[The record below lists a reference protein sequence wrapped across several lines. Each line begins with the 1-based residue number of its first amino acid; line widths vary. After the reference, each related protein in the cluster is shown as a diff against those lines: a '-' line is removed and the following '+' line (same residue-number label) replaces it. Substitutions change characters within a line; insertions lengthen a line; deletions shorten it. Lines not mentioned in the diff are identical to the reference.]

1 MAVFMTDPAAI
12 AQRWDALAALIREGR
27 GAEAL
32 PGIDAELAAM
42 PGFAPGHY
50 LRGVACLGLRRG
62 AEAAMSAERACA
74 LQPDFADARWL
85 TVLAWEAAGDL
96 AKAIAAARDG
106 FARHPDRVDFGTMGA
121 LLSERAGD
129 LGAAYETAKATRD
142 RHPDHANAAFIH
154 AMLAQKVWRLDEAAK
169 GFARAAALDPHSA
182 EAQFGLGNCALEEGD
197 YATARTAYARALAI
211 KPDYEPAWINR
222 LYLSNYD
229 PTVTPVARREMHEAW
244 ATKFVDRFAPA
255 EPPRAREPAKRLKIG
270 YVSADF
276 RTHSVAPFIRTLLR
290 HHDRAAFEVHGFSN
304 VENPDAETARL
315 AALADAW
322 HPIHAL
328 DDDAAAALVRSTGID
343 VLIDLSAHTSGN
355 RLGVFA
361 RKPAP
366 LQASWLG
373 YCTTT
378 GIKAIDGFLTDA
390 TIVPDGHEAAFTET
404 IWRMKHAYAF
414 EPQETLPD
422 VAPAPIL
429 AKGYPTF
436 GHFGRLQRV
445 NDGVLRLWARVLD
458 RIPDARLFLNTL
470 SLNDAAVRARVV
482 ARFANAGGDTARL
495 DLAATA
501 PQPKTW
507 AAYAHV
513 DVALDPFPFNAGATT
528 FEALWLGVPV
538 VTKLAAPP
546 LGRMGAS
553 ILETAGLADWIAADD
568 DAYLSRA
575 IEAVR
580 DPAALATLRA
590 GMRDHLRRSALVDG
604 NGFVREFEAAVR
616 RAWTAACG

>member
-1 MAVFMTDPAAI
+1 MTDPAAI
-12 AQRWDALAALIREGR
+12 AQRWDALAALVREGR

-50 LRGVACLGLRRG
+50 LRGVACLGLGHG
-62 AEAAMSAERACA
+62 AEAAASAERACA
-74 LQPDFADARWL
+74 LQLDFADARWL
-85 TVLAWEAAGDL
+85 SVLAWESAGDL
-96 AKAIAAARDG
+96 AKAITAARDG

-129 LGAAYETAKATRD
+129 LGAAYETAKAARD

-169 GFARAAALDPHSA
+169 GFARAAELDPRSA

-229 PTVTPVARREMHEAW
+229 PAVSPIARREMHEAW
-244 ATKFVDRFAPA
+244 AAKFVDHFAPA

-276 RTHSVAPFIRTLLR
+276 RTHSVAPFVRTLLR

-304 VENPDAETARL
+304 VEKPDAETERL
-315 AALADAW
+315 AGLADAW

-328 DDDAAAALVRSTGID
+328 DDDAAAALIRETGID

-361 RKPAP
+361 RKAAP

-390 TIVPDGHEAAFTET
+390 TIVPEGHESAFTEA
-404 IWRMKHAYAF
+404 IWRMRHAYAF
-414 EPQETLPD
+414 EPQEALPD

-445 NDGVLRLWARVLD
+445 NDDVLRLWARVLD
-458 RIPDARLFLNTL
+458 RIPNARLFLNTL
-470 SLNDAAVRARVV
+470 SLNDANVRARVI
-482 ARFANAGGDTARL
+482 ARFANAGGDVTRL

-501 PQPKTW
+501 PQPNTW
-507 AAYAHV
+507 AAYGHI

-553 ILETAGLADWIAADD
+553 ILETAGLGDWIAADD
-568 DAYLSRA
+568 DAYLARA
-575 IEAVR
+575 VEAVR
-580 DPAALATLRA
+580 DPAALAALRA
-590 GMRDHLRRSALVDG
+590 GLRQRLRDSALVDG
-604 NGFVREFEAAVR
+604 KGFVREFEAAIR
-616 RAWTAACG
+616 RAWIAACG

>member
-1 MAVFMTDPAAI
+1 MTDLAAI

-50 LRGVACLGLRRG
+50 LRGVACLGLRHG

-85 TVLAWEAAGDL
+85 AVLVWESAGDL
-96 AKAIAAARDG
+96 PRAIAAARDG
-106 FARHPDRVDFGTMGA
+106 FARHPERVDFGTMGA

-129 LGAAYETAKATRD
+129 LGAAYETAKAARD
-142 RHPDHANAAFIH
+142 RHPEHSNAAFIH

-169 GFARAAALDPHSA
+169 GFARAAELDPHSA
-182 EAQFGLGNCALEEGD
+182 EAQFGLGNCTLEEGD
-197 YATARTAYARALAI
+197 YTTARTAYARALAI

-229 PTVTPVARREMHEAW
+229 PAVTPVARREMHEAW
-244 ATKFVDRFAPA
+244 AAKFVDRFAPA
-255 EPPRAREPAKRLKIG
+255 QPPRAREPAKRLKIG

-290 HHDRAAFEVHGFSN
+290 HHDRASFDVHGFSN

-445 NDGVLRLWARVLD
+445 NDDVLRLWARVLD

-616 RAWTAACG
+616 RAWIAACG

>member
-1 MAVFMTDPAAI
+1 MTDPAAI
-12 AQRWDALAALIREGR
+12 AQRWDALAALVRDGR

-50 LRGVACLGLRRG
+50 LRGVAALGLRRG
-62 AEAAMSAERACA
+62 AEAAASAARACA

-96 AKAIAAARDG
+96 PRAITAAREG
-106 FARHPDRVDFGTMGA
+106 FARHPERVDFGTMGA

-142 RHPDHANAAFIH
+142 RHPDHPNAAFIH

-169 GFARAAALDPHSA
+169 GFARAAELDPNSA
-182 EAQFGLGNCALEEGD
+182 QAQFGRGNCALEEGD

-229 PTVTPVARREMHEAW
+229 PDVTPVARRELHEAW
-244 ATKFVDRFAPA
+244 AAKFVDRFAPA

-304 VENPDAETARL
+304 VENPDAETGRL
-315 AALADAW
+315 AGLADAW
-322 HPIHAL
+322 HPIFAL
-328 DDDAAAALVRSTGID
+328 DDDAAAALIRSTGID

-361 RKPAP
+361 RKAAP

-390 TIVPDGHEAAFTET
+390 TIVPEGHDIAFTEA

-414 EPQETLPD
+414 EPQEALPE
-422 VAPAPIL
+422 VSTAPML
-429 AKGYPTF
+429 ANGYPTF

-445 NDGVLRLWARVLD
+445 NDDVLRLWARLLNLV
-458 RIPDARLFLNTL
+458 PNARLLLNTL
-470 SLNDAAVRARVV
+470 SLNDAEVRARMIM
-482 ARFANAGGDTARL
+482 RFTAVGGDPVRL
-495 DLAATA
+495 FLAATA

-507 AAYAHV
+507 EAYSLI

-538 VTKLAAPP
+538 ITKLAAPP

-553 ILETAGLADWIAADD
+553 ILEAAGLADWIAADD
-568 DAYLSRA
+568 DAYLARA
-575 IEAVR
+575 VEAVR
-580 DPAALATLRA
+580 NPIAIAAVRA
-590 GMRDHLRRSALVDG
+590 GMRDRLRASALVDG
-604 NGFVREFEAAVR
+604 KGFVREFEAAVR
-616 RAWTAACG
+616 RAWIAACR